1 MGTPTLYAIS
11 FSSAF
16 YGNEG
21 DSSVLPC
28 LPLCLVFS
36 WCRTQ
41 PGRGDVIS
49 LVPKKSPVCAVSL
62 PGSLLLPGQ
71 RLNPRSPWLF
81 LAPHPH
87 LCLEDN
93 SCDLWCLTYVGVS
106 VQSITVSPPGRVL
119 LEDKDIVSRPPPPPA
134 APVPPGSCQSGEE
147 AGAADHGSEARPPVL
162 KAPAQGRVGGGSKV
176 ALGTVS
182 QLQPPHL

>member
-1 MGTPTLYAIS
+1 MVPGEEGPALSLALFSPAPLGGGGGAAALLLGLLFLGGGGGYWCSIWSLCASSPRMTFMLGGEPGVSDLGTPTLYTIS
-11 FSSAF
+11 FSSAL

-62 PGSLLLPGQ
+62 PGSLWLPGH

-87 LCLEDN
+87 LCLQDN
-93 SCDLWCLTYVGVS
+93 SCDL
-106 VQSITVSPPGRVL
+106 
-119 LEDKDIVSRPPPPPA
+119 
-134 APVPPGSCQSGEE
+134 
-147 AGAADHGSEARPPVL
+147 
-162 KAPAQGRVGGGSKV
+162 
-176 ALGTVS
+176 
-182 QLQPPHL
+182 